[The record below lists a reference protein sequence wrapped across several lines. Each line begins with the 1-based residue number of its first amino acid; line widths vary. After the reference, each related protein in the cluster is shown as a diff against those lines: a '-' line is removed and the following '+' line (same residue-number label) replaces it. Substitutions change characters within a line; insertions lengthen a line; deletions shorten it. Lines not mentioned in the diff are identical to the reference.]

1 MIIDFILAYGFG
13 SSLATFSLGA
23 MLSLAFSS
31 RAHEAMGSMAA
42 HALAAIGSLMALG
55 FGITALATGTTI
67 AIKVYGIGILQTA
80 FSVRIDP
87 LAAFFISTIAIV
99 ALAASIYGL
108 SYQRQFLGTYRLGPF
123 GFFYNTFIASM
134 LAVLVADDGLFF
146 LIAWEIMT
154 AVSYFLVVFEW
165 RERQNVS
172 AGLLYMLIS
181 QLGAAFLL
189 GAMLLMHAATG
200 SWEFEAVRNGG
211 GIAGLGGVLIL
222 AFALVG
228 LSTKAGVIP
237 LHIWLPEAHPAAPS
251 HVSALM
257 SGVMIKTAIF
267 MMIRFFVEFFSVDP
281 IWGLIILGLGAIS
294 SLLGVLYA
302 LAEHDIKRLLAF
314 HSVENI
320 GIILLGLGSA
330 IVFFGYGAELPGIV
344 ALAASLYHTVNH
356 ALFKSLLFLSAGS
369 VVHATGTRNMEEYGG
384 LIKRMPYTAFFFLI
398 GAIAISGLPPFNGFV
413 SEWLTFQSLFVGIA
427 ALPLAI
433 KIVFLAGAASL
444 AFTGGLAAAC
454 FVKAFGATFL
464 ARPRGNCAD
473 MAHESDALMCVPMAC
488 LAFLALVFGVAA
500 TSVTSVVAHIAA
512 SLKGLAAGP
521 IVVAN
526 PLQTIT
532 VGDFSSVTMMSVS
545 LLIALMIGGV
555 YVGFRAIARRRKTVL
570 SRSWNCGAPLTS
582 RMEISATAFSRSIIT
597 VFGGLLRPSIQKDAE
612 YHDASMRYFVKS
624 RTIHLSVPNL
634 YRAYIY
640 DPTVLLIERGAFL
653 TKKIQTGN
661 LNMYLLYMFLTVVA
675 LLWWTLK

>member
-1 MIIDFILAYGFG
+1 MIDFILAYGFW
-13 SSLATFSLGA
+13 SSLSAFSLGA
-23 MLSLAFSS
+23 ALSLVLSS
-31 RAHEAMGSMAA
+31 RAHEAMGSMVA
-42 HALAAIGSLMALG
+42 HALAALGSLFALCY
-55 FGITALATGTTI
+55 GIATLASGSTI
-67 AIKVYGIGILQTA
+67 AMKIHGIGILQTA

-99 ALAASIYGL
+99 ALAASLYGL
-108 SYQRQFLGTYRLGPF
+108 SYQRQFLGTYRLPPF

-134 LAVLVADDGLFF
+134 LAVLIADDGLFF
-146 LIAWEIMT
+146 LVAWEIMT
-154 AVSYFLVVFEW
+154 AVSYFLVLFEW
-165 RERQNVS
+165 REQQNVS
-172 AGLLYMLIS
+172 AGLLYILIS

-189 GAMLLMHAATG
+189 GTMLLMHAATG
-200 SWEFEAVRNGG
+200 SWEFEAVRNSGAIEGIG
-211 GIAGLGGVLIL
+211 GILIL
-222 AFALVG
+222 AFALIG

-267 MMIRFFVEFFSVDP
+267 MMIRFFIEFFSVDP
-281 IWGLIILGLGAIS
+281 IWGLIILGLGAVS
-294 SLLGVLYA
+294 ALLGVLYA
-302 LAEHDIKRLLAF
+302 LSEHDIKRLLAF

-320 GIILLGLGSA
+320 GIILLGLGSS

-344 ALAASLYHTVNH
+344 ALAACLYHTVNH

-413 SEWLTFQSLFVGIA
+413 SEWLTFQSLFVGVA
-427 ALPLAI
+427 ALPLTI

-454 FVKAFGATFL
+454 FVKAFGAIFL
-464 ARPRGNCAD
+464 ARPRSNCVER
-473 MAHESDALMCVPMAC
+473 AHESDLLMWVPMAGI
-488 LAFLALVFGVAA
+488 AFLTLVFGVAA

-512 SLKGLAAGP
+512 SLKGFTDGP
-521 IVVAN
+521 IVVAS
-526 PLQTIT
+526 PLHTIT
-532 VGDFSSVTMMSVS
+532 VSDFSSLTMVSVF

-555 YVGFRAIARRRKTVL
+555 YVAFRVIARGRKTVL
-570 SRSWNCGAPLTS
+570 SQTWNCGAPLTS
-582 RMEISATAFSRSIIT
+582 RMEITATAFSRSIVT

-612 YHDASMRYFVKS
+612 YHDAATRYFVKS
-624 RTIHLSVPNL
+624 RIIHLSVPNL

-640 DPTVLLIERGAFL
+640 DPTVLLIERGAFV

-661 LNMYLLYMFLTVVA
+661 LNVYLLYIFLTVVL
-675 LLWWTLK
+675 LLWWALK